1 MILADTTIWI
11 DHLNHGD
18 TELQRRLLGDEI
30 LMHPF
35 VAGELALGPLPDR
48 KKTIPYLDS
57 LPRVRVAQ
65 QSEVRH
71 MIEAHALHNRGIGLV
86 DAHLIAAVLLNSDTW
101 LWTRDGKLRKIA
113 ASLRI
118 DANLP

>member
-18 TELQRRLLGDEI
+18 KELERRLNHQEI
-30 LMHPF
+30 EMHPV

-48 KKTIPYLDS
+48 KRRSSI
-57 LPRVRVAQ
+57 RIVCRACMAQ
-65 QSEVRH
+65 QSEVRY
-71 MIEAHALHNRGIGLV
+71 MIEAHALHNRGTGLI
-86 DAHLIAAVLLNSDTW
+86 DAHLIAAGLLDPGTV
-101 LWTRDGKLRKIA
+101 LWTRNGMLRNIA
-113 ASLRI
+113 IRLKM

>member
-11 DHLNHGD
+11 DHLNHRD
-18 TELQRRLLGDEI
+18 LEFEQRLNNEEI
-30 LMHPF
+30 LTHPF
-35 VAGELALGPLPDR
+35 IVGELALGPLPDR
-48 KKTIPYLDS
+48 RKTIFYLDS
-57 LPRVRVAQ
+57 LPRVGVAQ

-71 MIEAHALHNRGIGLV
+71 MIEAYALHNRGIGLI
-86 DAHLIAAVLLNSDTW
+86 DAHLIAAALLSPGTQ

-113 ASLRI
+113 TRLNL

>member
-18 TELQRRLLGDEI
+18 LEFERRLNNDEI
-30 LMHPF
+30 MMHPF
-35 VAGELALGPLPDR
+35 IVGELALGPLPDR
-48 KKTIPYLDS
+48 KKTIFYLDR

-71 MIEAHALHNRGIGLV
+71 MIEVYALHNRGIGLI
-86 DAHLIAAVLLNSDTW
+86 DAHLIAAALLNPGTQ

-113 ASLRI
+113 ARLRI

>member
-18 TELQRRLLGDEI
+18 LEFERRLNNEEI

-35 VAGELALGPLPDR
+35 IAGELALGPLPDR
-48 KKTIPYLDS
+48 KKTIFYLDN
-57 LPRVRVAQ
+57 LPRVAVAQ

-71 MIEAHALHNRGIGLV
+71 MIEAYALHNRGIGLI
-86 DAHLIAAVLLNSDTW
+86 DAHLIAAALLNPGTQ
-101 LWTRDGKLRKIA
+101 LWTRDGKLRKITTR
-113 ASLRI
+113 LNL